1 MEDVTNKYFQ
11 QDDFVKLSVKQ
22 NYRDISKLNYDLR
35 WQMDNRISVAD
46 RGMLNPTCDRYFVI
60 NSGVIGQTD
69 AYGPIKVNHYLE
81 EQKEEYRNVKISG
94 KDYWI

>member
-11 QDDFVKLSVKQ
+11 QEDFVKCSVKQ
-22 NYRDISKLNYDLR
+22 NYKDISQMNLDLR
-35 WQMDNRISVAD
+35 WQYDNRISVAD

-69 AYGPIKVNHYLE
+69 AYGPIKVNKHLE
-81 EQKEEYRNVKISG
+81 ESEESRNVKYSG